1 MVSPVENCGLVHI
14 FQGKGPILG
23 AFLGLVVCVKG
34 FGVDMVLD
42 PVISQLRVDDFLAA
56 IADTALAFPQ
66 EFMLAN
72 GAILGLLGAS
82 CVGLFLTA
90 IFKRSARALIGLSF
104 SAIGLVLLALLQGR
118 IGPIPASGVYLLLAL
133 FAASGVL
140 FLTATIRTAHDN
152 PVAGAIL
159 LGAVASVLATGG
171 GAMLGVAGSDNY
183 VLLAVLVIGLLMPI
197 IALFSLTN
205 GDRAAMIIFPG
216 LLMITGGFVAMRLG
230 VSMEAAGNGWF
241 DHWSGALLPMG
252 LFSLGLVIVSWA
264 GALMG
269 LAPQVAKENTDSFRA
284 PNLAPAFSADEA
296 QAEAPAI
303 ARKEPA
309 GEKFRFKDASPD
321 KERRDLEQTKEPLF
335 EHKGPDRREPV
346 LSTGKDK
353 VGKDKKSEDK
363 PEKKADDSPEL
374 RAPTSALWGRSAAA
388 APVVLEDSVP
398 DIAKALGVKADN
410 HWDWAVT
417 GRDQI
422 AAGFAALLGIG
433 REELTPEG
441 FRALIDE
448 RNLEIFDDEILGG
461 PEPKSGDFSFSV
473 TLKNGAKLELKG
485 RRFVD
490 EDGLVSRLVAF
501 AEESKSP
508 KLIKRQ
514 KKQVA
519 PAKED
524 HKARAASLKSALD
537 NKEIRA
543 HFQPIVRVSDGEI
556 AGFEALARWHKPGIR
571 EPLPANAFIGDAV
584 DAGLGM
590 DVARVIV
597 DEAATELAAWLKE
610 QPDQGQFVTINIS
623 AQDLVNNDFVK
634 IVKQA
639 IKKHN
644 LPQGALVVEL
654 TESHVMENIGK
665 ANQVFKALKNAG
677 AHIALDD
684 FGAGHSS
691 LSRLSKLNVDLLKTD
706 RALLEELGTSKD
718 ASIVLQGAIDIAHR
732 LGLKVIAEGAE
743 TEALARTL
751 KSLGCDYGQ
760 GYFFGA
766 AEPAGGPDGG
776 PDRQEPESEAGVA
789 VNLR

>member
-1 MVSPVENCGLVHI
+1 
-14 FQGKGPILG
+14 
-23 AFLGLVVCVKG
+23 
-34 FGVDMVLD
+34 MVLD
-42 PVISQLRVDDFLAA
+42 PVISQLQVDDFLAA

-82 CVGLFLTA
+82 CIGLFLTA
-90 IFKRSARALIGLSF
+90 IFKRSARALIALSF
-104 SAIGLVLLALLQGR
+104 SSIGLVLLALLQGR
-118 IGPIPASGVYLLLAL
+118 IGPLPASGVYLLLAL

-140 FLTATIRTAHDN
+140 FLTATIRTARDN

-159 LGAVASVLATGG
+159 LAAVVSVLVTGG
-171 GAMLGVAGSDNY
+171 GAMLGVADFEIY
-183 VLLAVLVIGLLMPI
+183 VLLAVIAIGLLVPV
-197 IALFSLTN
+197 IALFSLMN
-205 GDRAAMIIFPG
+205 GDRAAMIILPG
-216 LLMITGGFVAMRLG
+216 LLMISGGFVAMRLG
-230 VSMEAAGNGWF
+230 VSMDAAGNGWF
-241 DHWSGALLPMG
+241 GHWSGALLPMG
-252 LFSLGLVIVSWA
+252 LFSLGLVIASWA
-264 GALMG
+264 GALIR
-269 LAPQVAKENTDSFRA
+269 LAPQIEKESTDSFRE
-284 PNLAPAFSADEA
+284 PNLAPAFSADE
-296 QAEAPAI
+296 EAPTEDLVA
-303 ARKEPA
+303 EPS
-309 GEKFRFKDASPD
+309 GRPSEEPSREKFRFKDASPD

-353 VGKDKKSEDK
+353 KEQEK
-363 PEKKADDSPEL
+363 PEKKSDDTPEL
-374 RAPTSALWGRSAAA
+374 RSPTSALWGRSAAA

-461 PEPKSGDFSFSV
+461 PEPKAGDFSFSV
-473 TLKNGAKLELKG
+473 SLKNGAKLELKG

-514 KKQVA
+514 KKQVTA
-519 PAKED
+519 AKD
-524 HKARAASLKSALD
+524 DNKARAASLKSALD
-537 NKEIRA
+537 NNEIRA

-571 EPLPANAFIGDAV
+571 EPLPANAFIGDAI

-590 DVARVIV
+590 EVARVIV

-644 LPQGALVVEL
+644 LPEGALVVEL

-706 RALLEELGTSKD
+706 RTLLEELGTSKD

-766 AEPAGGPDGG
+766 AEPAGGPEGG
-776 PDRQEPESEAGVA
+776 ADKQEPESEAGVA

>member
-1 MVSPVENCGLVHI
+1 
-14 FQGKGPILG
+14 
-23 AFLGLVVCVKG
+23 
-34 FGVDMVLD
+34 MVLD
-42 PVISQLRVDDFLAA
+42 PVVSQLRVDDFLEK
-56 IADTALAFPQ
+56 IADTAIVFPQ

-72 GAILGLLGAS
+72 GVILGLLGAT
-82 CVGLFLTA
+82 CIGLFLTA
-90 IFKRSARALIGLSF
+90 IFKRSARALIALSF

-118 IGPIPASGVYLLLAL
+118 IGPVSASGVYLLLAL

-140 FLTATIRTAHDN
+140 FLTATIRMARDN
-152 PVAGAIL
+152 PVAGAVL
-159 LGAVASVLATGG
+159 LGSVVSVLVTGG
-171 GAMLGVAGSDNY
+171 GAMLGVAGFEIY
-183 VLLAVLVIGLLMPI
+183 VLLAVLGIGLLVPL
-197 IALFSLTN
+197 IALFSLMS
-205 GDRAAMIIFPG
+205 GDRAAMVILPG
-216 LLMITGGFVAMRLG
+216 LLMIVGGFAAMRLG

-252 LFSLGLVIVSWA
+252 LFSLGLVIASWA
-264 GALMG
+264 GALLR
-269 LAPQVAKENTDSFRA
+269 LAPQPEQESVDNFRE

-296 QAEAPAI
+296 SAEDPSGKPSDEQG
-303 ARKEPA
+303 R
-309 GEKFRFKDASPD
+309 EKFRFKDASPD

-353 VGKDKKSEDK
+353 KGEDR
-363 PEKKADDSPEL
+363 PEKNSDDTPEL
-374 RAPTSALWGRSAAA
+374 RSPTSALWGRSAAA

-422 AAGFAALLGIG
+422 AQGFAELLGIG
-433 REELTPEG
+433 REELTPEA
-441 FRALIDE
+441 FRGLIDE

-461 PEPKSGDFSFSV
+461 SEPQSGDFSFPV
-473 TLKNGAKLELKG
+473 FLKNGAKLELKG

-501 AEESKSP
+501 ADESKSP

-514 KKQVA
+514 KKQVTA
-519 PAKED
+519 ARED
-524 HKARAASLKSALD
+524 NKARATSLKSALD
-537 NKEIRA
+537 NQEIRA

-571 EPLPANAFIGDAV
+571 EPLPANAFIGDAI

-590 DVARVIV
+590 EVARVIV

-610 QPDQGQFVTINIS
+610 QPGQGQFVTINIS

-644 LPQGALVVEL
+644 LPEGALVVEL

-766 AEPAGGPDGG
+766 AEPAGGPDA
-776 PDRQEPESEAGVA
+776 QEPEPEAGVA